1 MFPFRRR
8 SFDTQPTEPC
18 AVMLCSDGRRDFSRR
33 AVAEAAALAAGGPV
47 AVVTIARIH
56 GSQFGIPHPG
66 LLPSKQ
72 ELAERRRW
80 LERAVRRLERA
91 GATADAQ
98 LALTRK
104 PTKTL
109 VRIARTR
116 RPAVVV
122 IDETFASGLRRV
134 IEGDVG
140 GEMGTRLQRDDIEVR
155 VIPHVSADDTA
166 LSHT

>member
-8 SFDTQPTEPC
+8 RFDPQPSEPC
-18 AVMLCSDGRRDFSRR
+18 AVLLCSDGRRDFSRR
-33 AVAEAAALAAGGPV
+33 AVAEAAALGEGGTV

-72 ELAERRRW
+72 EIAERRKW

-91 GATADAQ
+91 GSSADAQ

-109 VRIARTR
+109 TRIARTR
-116 RPAVVV
+116 RPAVIV
-122 IDETFASGLRRV
+122 IDETFATGLRRV
-134 IEGDVG
+134 VEGDVG
-140 GEMGTRLQRDDIEVR
+140 GELRTRLGRDGIEVR
-155 VIPHVSADDTA
+155 VIPHVATEKPT